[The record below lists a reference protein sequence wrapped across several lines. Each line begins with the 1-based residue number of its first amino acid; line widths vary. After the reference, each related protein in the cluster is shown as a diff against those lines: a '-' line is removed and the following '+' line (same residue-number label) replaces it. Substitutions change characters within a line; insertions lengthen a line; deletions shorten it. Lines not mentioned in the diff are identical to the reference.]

1 MQLFVAEENP
11 WRKFRSERTCV
22 TGLTKF
28 GRVLLNLFF
37 SGETLRWGDAF

>member
-37 SGETLRWGDAF
+37 SGETLGWADAF